1 MDAGTQM
8 FSPESTSGMV
18 GTIYSDI
25 EYFKEPLKY
34 IADGAREIKDQ
45 I

>member
-1 MDAGTQM
+1 M
-8 FSPESTSGMV
+8 FSPEMTSGMV
-18 GTIYSDI
+18 GNIYSDI

-34 IADGAREIKDQ
+34 VADGAREIKEE